1 MEYITNYKIND
12 NKLYI
17 QVIYNK
23 DYCHNK
29 TNIDDIKLFENAVA
43 KKEYIII
50 II

>member
-1 MEYITNYKIND
+1 MEYITNHKIND

-23 DYCHNK
+23 
-29 TNIDDIKLFENAVA
+29 TNIDDIKLFENTVA